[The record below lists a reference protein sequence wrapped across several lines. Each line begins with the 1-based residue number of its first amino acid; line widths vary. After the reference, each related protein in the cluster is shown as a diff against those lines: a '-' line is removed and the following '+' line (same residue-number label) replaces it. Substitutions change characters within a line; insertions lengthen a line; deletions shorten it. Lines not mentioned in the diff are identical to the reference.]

1 MTHPGTLWGT
11 MTLPD
16 SASMHRDEGSAPRE
30 PETAPRLDMSA
41 TRPEV
46 IRQGWLQKRQQ
57 KVRDEIDRNRRGDYK
72 VPTWVMAVLLVAL
85 ITGWLLL
92 VFLNG

>member
-1 MTHPGTLWGT
+1 M
-11 MTLPD
+11 
-16 SASMHRDEGSAPRE
+16 
-30 PETAPRLDMSA
+30 PE

-72 VPTWVMAVLLVAL
+72 VPTWVMAALLVAL
-85 ITGWLLL
+85 VAAWLLFI
-92 VFLNG
+92 FLTG